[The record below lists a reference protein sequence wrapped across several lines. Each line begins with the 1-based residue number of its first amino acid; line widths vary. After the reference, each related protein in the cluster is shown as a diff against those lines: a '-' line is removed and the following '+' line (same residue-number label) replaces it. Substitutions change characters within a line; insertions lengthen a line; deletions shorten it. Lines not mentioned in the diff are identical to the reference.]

1 MIAQQIELLKSD
13 RQNMKNKIRELEK
26 FRILQS
32 ERVSIGIEI
41 PHTICTHQNNSHV
54 FCMTCVDDREDE
66 FSKMSIV
73 YCVYVNG
80 YCTHGLDGSIKCC
93 STCIHELSLQLDID
107 YDIVLRK
114 LGTVMNLHRLFVANI
129 RQDHRDKLVSIDT
142 YMSSVDLQIGI
153 LNSTIDDG
161 DTTGSDL
168 DYSDTSYHTE
178 DTITE
183 YDSDDSDDTDDTD
196 DSGEKCVSRKN

>member
-1 MIAQQIELLKSD
+1 MITQQIELLKSR
-13 RQNMKNKIRELEK
+13 RQNMTNKIRELEN

-41 PHTICTHQNNSHV
+41 PHTICPHHDNSHV
-54 FCMTCVDDREDE
+54 FCMKCADDREDE

-93 STCIHELSLQLDID
+93 STCIHKLSRQLEID

-129 RQDHRDKLVSIDT
+129 RQDHRDKLVSVDT

-178 DTITE
+178 DTMTE
-183 YDSDDSDDTDDTD
+183 YYSDDTD
-196 DSGEKCVSRKN
+196 DSGDTGEKCVSHKN